1 VSRPGITEYLRPE
14 SLEEAWRSIADGAP
28 TVRLLSGGSDL
39 TISAPPEVITLVDLS
54 RALDSAVSATD
65 DGSIQIGAGATL
77 TAILEHQPLVDHGG
91 GVIPEMMVQVGSPLL
106 RNSATIGGHLAR
118 GRLSDVVPVLIAL
131 DAEVRIHRDGG
142 QTSMSLSRYLSEG
155 HNTRPHILTEVMLP
169 ALPASSAAAFH
180 RQARTAFDFPILNA
194 CCRVDL
200 GPGGVDQVR
209 IVCGATPHLAHRA
222 ARAEASIE
230 SDGLTPSAI
239 ETASRLAGEEVPT
252 ETGWVA
258 SAEYRSHLVE
268 VLVARCL
275 TAVAER
281 LGR

>member
-1 VSRPGITEYLRPE
+1 VSRPGITEYLRPA
-14 SLEEAWRSIADGAP
+14 SLEEAWRYIADGAP

-39 TISAPPEVITLVDLS
+39 TIGAPPEVTALVDLG
-54 RALDSAVSATD
+54 RALDSTVSAND

-77 TAILEHQPLVDHGG
+77 TTILEHRSLVDHAG

-131 DAEVRIHRDGG
+131 DAEVRIYRDGVL
-142 QTSMSLSRYLSEG
+142 TPLSLSRYLSEG
-155 HNTRPHILTEVMLP
+155 HNTRPHILSEVILP

-180 RQARTAFDFPILNA
+180 RHARTAFDFPILNA

-200 GPGGVDQVR
+200 GPEGVDQVR
-209 IVCGATPHLAHRA
+209 IVCGATPHLARRA
-222 ARAEASIE
+222 ARAEASVK

-239 ETASRLAGEEVPT
+239 ETASRLASEEVPT
-252 ETGWVA
+252 GTGWVA

-275 TAVAER
+275 TTVAER
-281 LGR
+281 LSR